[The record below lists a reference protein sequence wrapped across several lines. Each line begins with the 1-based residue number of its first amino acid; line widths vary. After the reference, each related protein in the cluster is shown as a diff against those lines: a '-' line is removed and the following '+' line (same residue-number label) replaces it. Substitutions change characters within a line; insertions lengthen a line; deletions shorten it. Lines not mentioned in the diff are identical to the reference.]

1 MTNKDLKEKL
11 DSAETS
17 SEKRG
22 IIESMRN
29 DIVNAAKAQMRFA
42 EQWINNDATLTD

>member
-17 SEKRG
+17 SEKG
-22 IIESMRN
+22 EIIESMRD
-29 DIVNAAKAQMRFA
+29 DIVNAAKTQM
-42 EQWINNDATLTD
+42 